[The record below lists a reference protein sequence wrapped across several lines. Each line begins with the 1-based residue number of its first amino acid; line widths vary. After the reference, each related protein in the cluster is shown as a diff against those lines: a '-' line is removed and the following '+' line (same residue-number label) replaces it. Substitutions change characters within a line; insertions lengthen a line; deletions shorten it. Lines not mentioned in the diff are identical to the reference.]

1 MFENKKIFILGMA
14 RSGYEVSKLLS
25 KYDNDIIVTDKKDQD
40 IKNIRIFESKIA
52 PSSQGEIKRIG
63 GAKQILV
70 PDRNIWTDAVKIE
83 ELKIE

>member
-1 MFENKKIFILGMA
+1 MILSPLFRVGIFCTVI
-14 RSGYEVSKLLS
+14 
-25 KYDNDIIVTDKKDQD
+25 T
-40 IKNIRIFESKIA
+40 KNIRIFESRIA
-52 PSSQGEIKRIG
+52 PSKQGTIKRIG